1 MLDILLRESEV
12 ASESFKAYLIEN
24 HPKIMDLGRLEKS
37 DILESVRI
45 ESITPYTLDEIIN
58 KIDSNDVEYYLNMNK
73 GGDIL
78 YNLIDDK
85 YIILEYD
92 LNEELL
98 AEIMKEKGL

>member
-1 MLDILLRESEV
+1 
-12 ASESFKAYLIEN
+12 
-24 HPKIMDLGRLEKS
+24 
-37 DILESVRI
+37 
-45 ESITPYTLDEIIN
+45 
-58 KIDSNDVEYYLNMNK
+58 MNK